1 MRACSC
7 GSSASAG
14 HLRRLE
20 ASGLFVIPLDRRRQW
35 YRHHALPWEFL
46 LSELSR
52 TEHGA
57 QT

>member
-7 GSSASAG
+7 GASASAG

-20 ASGLFVIPLDRRRQW
+20 ASGLFVIPLDRGRQC
-35 YRHHALPWEFL
+35 YRHHELFWEFL

-52 TEHGA
+52 TEPGA